1 MTAES
6 PLRGHTRW
14 LRTSCVGAASGEVP
28 ARWGLAAGTVAPRVA
43 GASTPR
49 AAGARRGLP
58 SSPRRLLLPL
68 GLLLPVFGVRRPFLE
83 PRFVAVRWHPR
94 FPARR
99 ARRQVWWLLGLG
111 SVRSGEPRGSVAG
124 PRAAH
129 AWRLSLREALRAG
142 RGLGRRRHTWDSFPA
157 RVRGPEAEHPAWP
170 GPPIAFWQKGKR
182 RGKPALNSVCLPGT
196 RVTPHAG
203 QTGGVAARTP
213 VPVAAGDAAEAGAE
227 DVQPPVSGSPS
238 PAGGGESPKCTK
250 HLMGCQEFW
259 VTSAGN
265 GREDGT
271 NFSAH
276 GHVSFLFIQVYLVIH
291 RFWLGTIVTGCAVST
306 SPDSE
311 YP

>member
-1 MTAES
+1 M
-6 PLRGHTRW
+6 
-14 LRTSCVGAASGEVP
+14 ASALP
-28 ARWGLAAGTVAPRVA
+28 SASSSAAGLVAPRPREREER
-43 GASTPR
+43 GAPWVCGR
-49 AAGARRGLP
+49 AA
-58 SSPRRLLLPL
+58 
-68 GLLLPVFGVRRPFLE
+68 
-83 PRFVAVRWHPR
+83 
-94 FPARR
+94 
-99 ARRQVWWLLGLG
+99 
-111 SVRSGEPRGSVAG
+111 
-124 PRAAH
+124 RAAH
-129 AWRLSLREALRAG
+129 AWRLSPREALRAG

-157 RVRGPEAEHPAWP
+157 HVRGPEAEHPAWP

-213 VPVAAGDAAEAGAE
+213 VLVAAGDAAEAGAE
-227 DVQPPVSGSPS
+227 DTQPPVSGSPS
-238 PAGGGESPKCTK
+238 PAGCGGESPKCTK
-250 HLMGCQEFW
+250 HSMAGQEFC

-276 GHVSFLFIQVYLVIH
+276 GHVSFLFIQVYLVID